1 MHEIPIYENQI
12 ICNLRYKTVN
22 KLFKAIKNIITHP
35 NQSTNHLSYTNI
47 WILQSEIIVIYFTK
61 YSNKIHFNGEDIFF
75 LFSVPHYEVVKIHS
89 VRHTISK
96 RSIKPSSDNARDTSN
111 SKHYY
116 ARRSST
122 GRNADEDRQ
131 ESTFDGKHE
140 FSPYNDHFE
149 KNYNISPSRNLG
161 ITDVRWNRINGSFYP
176 STNKFSSVPSNP
188 PPQLSRTSYA
198 PSSSSKCTF

>member
-1 MHEIPIYENQI
+1 M
-12 ICNLRYKTVN
+12 
-22 KLFKAIKNIITHP
+22 
-35 NQSTNHLSYTNI
+35 
-47 WILQSEIIVIYFTK
+47 
-61 YSNKIHFNGEDIFF
+61 F

-176 STNKFSSVPSNP
+176 STNTLSSVPSNP

-198 PSSSSKCTF
+198 SSSSSKCTFLFQKLVQYCDREIIMLLEIINIQSIITFFQQTHLLHHQSC